1 MKPFKDED
9 YYNCR
14 IQIKKIHHVFFFFNF
29 KMIYFQLTVKSLQ
42 SSVPMHHQNNESQI
56 EPVDLRLI
64 NQSKAL
70 FLPLKLYIQ
79 E

>member
-9 YYNCR
+9 YYCR
-14 IQIKKIHHVFFFFNF
+14 IQIKNIHHVFFFLYF
-29 KMIYFQLTVKSLQ
+29 KMIDFQLTVKSLQ

-56 EPVDLRLI
+56 EPVDLRPI

>member
-1 MKPFKDED
+1 
-9 YYNCR
+9 
-14 IQIKKIHHVFFFFNF
+14 
-29 KMIYFQLTVKSLQ
+29 MIDFQLTVKSLQ

-70 FLPLKLYIQ
+70 FCPLKLYIQ

>member
-1 MKPFKDED
+1 
-9 YYNCR
+9 
-14 IQIKKIHHVFFFFNF
+14 
-29 KMIYFQLTVKSLQ
+29 MIDFQLTVKSLQ

-70 FLPLKLYIQ
+70 FLSFEAVHSRVNFVTNCSNSIQ
-79 E
+79 IN